1 MGGRGREGPD
11 GPVLTGEYRSSEKS
25 GEKVQP
31 RGGSTEDTG
40 SVRGKL
46 PRRDP

>member
-11 GPVLTGEYRSSEKS
+11 GPVLSGEYRSSEKS